1 MKVSELLSESPA
13 FEKDLDENKPV
24 VAKGVKGVKSTP
36 FTKRFKNF
44 AAYEKWLETEEAGNY
59 EVNQVMNEGWKSALA
74 ATAIAGGVAVGIAA
88 SPKLTVDGQ
97 TYDKAIVNAPSTAKI
112 VTVDGKKYKIWSQRP
127 IKMHPG
133 NSQTRLY
140 QKIDESVQSLFQVRI
155 QSDDW
160 QDISLGNDITLED
173 IADAVEAPP
182 TQTTKFDISKL
193 TEIVERWIGDGPDGY
208 GPNGGAWD
216 EMHFDVAS
224 LKHDVLKVSYVFS
237 GFDKHRDERR
247 KTGIITIMP
256 A

>member
-13 FEKDLDENKPV
+13 FEKDLDENKPI

-36 FTKRFKNF
+36 FSKRFKNF
-44 AAYEKWLETEEAGNY
+44 AEYEKWLDKNEGDVDIY
-59 EVNQVMNEGWKSALA
+59 QVMNEE
-74 ATAIAGGVAVGIAA
+74 VGSPA
-88 SPKLTVDGQ
+88 S
-97 TYDKAIVNAPSTAKI
+97 ST
-112 VTVDGKKYKIWSQRP
+112 
-127 IKMHPG
+127 
-133 NSQTRLY
+133 
-140 QKIDESVQSLFQVRI
+140 FQVRI
-155 QSDDW
+155 QSSDW

-208 GPNGGAWD
+208 GPHGGTWD

-224 LKHDVLKVSYVFS
+224 LKYDVLKISYMFS
-237 GFDKHRDERR
+237 GFDKHHDERR
-247 KTGIITIMP
+247 KIGIITIMP